1 MKVLLVEDD
10 PRAAVATL
18 RGLHRGGLL
27 EVVLVCNPDAGQA
40 AADAV
45 RLLVCCEFDAVV
57 LDGLDGLCRR
67 VLRSP
72 SCPDVAVVHTGEPT
86 RYRRCGAVV
95 VPKPTVD
102 GVVAALTGR
111 KPITPT

>member
-18 RGLHRGGLL
+18 CGLHRAGLL
-27 EVVLVCNPDAGQA
+27 EVVLVCSPDPGQA

-57 LDGLDGLCRR
+57 LDGLEGACRR

-72 SCPDVAVVHTGEPT
+72 SCPDVAVVHTGEPA

-95 VPKPTVD
+95 VPKPTVE
-102 GVVAALTGR
+102 GVVDALTSR
-111 KPITPT
+111 EV